1 MSSPL
6 HWKNTSRARTTR
18 LNKYILKNKKTQKI
32 HIKFAGGARTYSEPL
47 LPLLLMETK
56 KNDAHFSISLNSVAK
71 QLVWEIIRE
80 IQILQREDTFC

>member
-1 MSSPL
+1 MCSV
-6 HWKNTSRARTTR
+6 
-18 LNKYILKNKKTQKI
+18 
-32 HIKFAGGARTYSEPL
+32 PL

-56 KNDAHFSISLNSVAK
+56 KNDAYFSISLNSVAK